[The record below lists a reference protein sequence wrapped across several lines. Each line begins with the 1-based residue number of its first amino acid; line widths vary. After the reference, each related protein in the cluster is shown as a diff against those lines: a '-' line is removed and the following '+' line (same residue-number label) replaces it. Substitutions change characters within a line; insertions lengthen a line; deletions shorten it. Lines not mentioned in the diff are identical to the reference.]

1 MSVLSEFK
9 GNVNLSS
16 DSGTSTTVGTTLNV
30 NTVQGKA
37 VGDTLAI
44 GNNLTTGTI
53 TIGTALDGTT
63 SSNGLITIG
72 STTATSVI
80 TTAELIK
87 QIVPAGTGT
96 GTVEVVYGNAN
107 NVSSLSTTFN
117 RKVVTSV
124 ADQDCYTIVSNGGYS
139 SQYFEIVVSG
149 SNDNRGGYSYKGCFI
164 LETNGGANIIPSD
177 VSTLFYL
184 CGLNPTTTVPSI
196 TFGIVGLT
204 ATLRVNT
211 IGGVSVPTTQR
222 FMTTLIAYPTVD
234 IGGALFDY
242 AITAV

>member
-164 LETNGGANIIPSD
+164 LETNGGDIIPSD
-177 VSTLFYL
+177 VTTLFFL
-184 CGLNPTTTVPSI
+184 CGLNPTSTVPSI
-196 TFGIVGLT
+196 TFGISGTT
-204 ATLRVNT
+204 ATLRVNAV
-211 IGGVSVPTTQR
+211 GGIASPLNQR

-242 AITAV
+242 AITAI